1 MNYFINKPYPEMTDI
16 KENPQYASLMLSNL
30 AGLYSEMNAVSLYF
44 YNHVILKDIWS
55 ELSVAMEKISI
66 VEMHHLDIFA
76 HLAYHLGA
84 DPRLWDCQQGC
95 LEYWSPGYNV
105 YPSHLKSLLENAIIQ
120 EQNTIAIYQQQITC
134 IKERTIQ
141 KILHRI
147 IEDEKLHIQIFEYF
161 LNEYLQNSSEIEKGR
176 FI

>member
-44 YNHVILKDIWS
+44 YNHVILKDVWP
-55 ELSVAMEKISI
+55 ELSVAMETISI

-141 KILHRI
+141 KILQRI
-147 IEDEKLHIQIFEYF
+147 IEDEELHIQIFEYF